1 MLGQGIRPSDYHP
14 MVDGMKDDEVS
25 QFLANVK
32 RVIDKSADIMLQH
45 EQFIA
50 KHCAAAPAI

>member
-32 RVIDKSADIMLQH
+32 MVIEKSADIMPQH

-50 KHCAAAPAI
+50 KHCAAAPAM